1 MTSRPCMKSVAT
13 AVGRQWLALA
23 TVVAIG
29 LAVPSRGSSVA
40 IASPAGTTTVG
51 HRLFVLGATD
61 PVGGYRLPDGVAV
74 DERDGTVYVV
84 DTANHRVTAQTPRG
98 EVRATFGGRGQGA
111 GQLVEPKGIAVAP
124 DGTIYVADAGNHRIQ
139 RFAPDGRVLAI
150 WGRVGIGDGE
160 FGGLYGGGGPVDVA
174 VGPDGM
180 VFAADLHGRLQ
191 TFTPDGM
198 FLGAWDSLRCDRPMP
213 VGDASTEGLELGRV
227 HGSSVPV
234 AAFRTLT
241 TWRTSNQPLATAADG
256 SVFVGSLSGI
266 FHFSANGR
274 CLGEF
279 SGEGEALGRLGG
291 PGPSGLAV
299 APNGDVF
306 VADVGNGRVQ
316 RFGPDGAFRGL
327 WYLSGGQLRDLAF
340 GIDGTLYV
348 TQGQRLVRISQD
360 GHELEHW
367 GRADDLPFD
376 ADAPRGV
383 AVQADGTIWVSSG
396 DRIQHYTA
404 DGAYLGTVGAPGS
417 APGRLAGARGL
428 EVTPTGRVFVAEMA
442 NHRVQVLDDAG
453 RSEVSWGGEGDAGG
467 EFRGPADVTILR
479 SNPLTDWLVVP
490 EAGNHRISF
499 FHQSGSWFGE
509 MGSHGSAPERFDTPM
524 GIATTNEGFWVAD
537 SGNDRLVYYDPF
549 TATRFVGTSGT
560 GSGNLDRPHD
570 VVVGPA
576 AELVVADTGNHRV
589 QIFDD
594 AGRSVALWGGFGHEP
609 GRLIAPE
616 GVALSPTGDVYV
628 ADSGNLRVQR
638 FRPEG
643 AFLGAWPTLG
653 WARDVMAGGPRGASI
668 DVAAA
673 PDGRVFVADY
683 VRGTILRYGADGQF
697 EAAWA
702 VVDPQLG
709 RSGPEAVAV
718 TPTGQVVVL
727 GNLGVVYVYSALGDL
742 VDRWPIQGDQ
752 DRRSVDVAV
761 DPLGGVYVLFYHYS
775 NPRVRRYRIDGT
787 RVADWPLTGG
797 DPGDMRPLRVEV
809 GPDGTVYTLDDSGRS
824 VERHDP
830 NGLLLSRWSTG
841 GEPLKSYPHGLAVGP
856 DGRVFVSRNDLPEL
870 QIYGPDG
877 TPRGALITSGACDG
891 RIAELD
897 PKPMFPAFDR
907 RRLAMRSDG
916 TLLVAWRSAC
926 VEAYLTGS
934 VTSPLWRV
942 ERYANAYLAESPV
955 DVSSVP
961 AVDLDWGRDLQH
973 PRVPPQGFTAR
984 LEKRFTVEESTRLDL
999 DVAARGGLRL
1009 WVDNALLTDAWG
1021 SSSVTASL
1029 HVMLASG
1036 EHRILAHHRDAV
1048 GDAALRLDDR
1058 LELPADPVGAT
1069 RTPVSIW
1076 PTPISTSTPFPTP
1089 ATATITITATSR
1101 ATPTILRSPA
1111 QHAYLPLIGQQ

>member
-479 SNPLTDWLVVP
+479 SNPLTD
-490 EAGNHRISF
+490 
-499 FHQSGSWFGE
+499 
-509 MGSHGSAPERFDTPM
+509 
-524 GIATTNEGFWVAD
+524 
-537 SGNDRLVYYDPF
+537 
-549 TATRFVGTSGT
+549 
-560 GSGNLDRPHD
+560 
-570 VVVGPA
+570 
-576 AELVVADTGNHRV
+576 
-589 QIFDD
+589 
-594 AGRSVALWGGFGHEP
+594 
-609 GRLIAPE
+609 
-616 GVALSPTGDVYV
+616 
-628 ADSGNLRVQR
+628 
-638 FRPEG
+638 
-643 AFLGAWPTLG
+643 
-653 WARDVMAGGPRGASI
+653 
-668 DVAAA
+668 
-673 PDGRVFVADY
+673 
-683 VRGTILRYGADGQF
+683 
-697 EAAWA
+697 
-702 VVDPQLG
+702 
-709 RSGPEAVAV
+709 
-718 TPTGQVVVL
+718 
-727 GNLGVVYVYSALGDL
+727 
-742 VDRWPIQGDQ
+742 
-752 DRRSVDVAV
+752 
-761 DPLGGVYVLFYHYS
+761 
-775 NPRVRRYRIDGT
+775 
-787 RVADWPLTGG
+787 
-797 DPGDMRPLRVEV
+797 
-809 GPDGTVYTLDDSGRS
+809 
-824 VERHDP
+824 
-830 NGLLLSRWSTG
+830 
-841 GEPLKSYPHGLAVGP
+841 
-856 DGRVFVSRNDLPEL
+856 
-870 QIYGPDG
+870 
-877 TPRGALITSGACDG
+877 
-891 RIAELD
+891 
-897 PKPMFPAFDR
+897 
-907 RRLAMRSDG
+907 
-916 TLLVAWRSAC
+916 
-926 VEAYLTGS
+926 
-934 VTSPLWRV
+934 
-942 ERYANAYLAESPV
+942 
-955 DVSSVP
+955 
-961 AVDLDWGRDLQH
+961 
-973 PRVPPQGFTAR
+973 
-984 LEKRFTVEESTRLDL
+984 
-999 DVAARGGLRL
+999 
-1009 WVDNALLTDAWG
+1009 
-1021 SSSVTASL
+1021 
-1029 HVMLASG
+1029 
-1036 EHRILAHHRDAV
+1036 
-1048 GDAALRLDDR
+1048 
-1058 LELPADPVGAT
+1058 
-1069 RTPVSIW
+1069 
-1076 PTPISTSTPFPTP
+1076 
-1089 ATATITITATSR
+1089 
-1101 ATPTILRSPA
+1101 
-1111 QHAYLPLIGQQ
+1111 